1 MYSVFFFILMALNI
15 LLLFYALYFTLTG
28 LMGFRY
34 NRDKKKIEKDHRFAI
49 VVAARDEEIVIGNLI
64 ESLKHQNYPDEKYDI
79 YVLPNNCTDHTEDVA
94 KEHGAKIIHCTGE
107 IKSKGDALSQ
117 GFDAILNGEKQY
129 DAFCVF
135 DADNLVH
142 PEFLNAMNRALCCGT
157 LMAQGFRDSKNP
169 TDSWVSA
176 SYSVF
181 YYCMNFFFNRARTAM
196 GLSAMI
202 NGTGFMIHTD
212 IIRKHGFKTYTLT
225 EDNEYSIQSVIRGY
239 KIKYIDDAIIYDEH
253 PIKFGDS
260 FRQRKRWS
268 KGVLGCMVRYSG
280 SMLKNGLKGNPAC
293 LDIFLFTLGPVVQ
306 LLSVV
311 MMALYITLYSFY
323 ISTTAFI
330 LEELLMATLL
340 CLACS
345 FIFPA
350 IIAIIATMLNGKRP
364 SKLKLAIVGFPVFMI
379 SWIPI
384 NVCVLFDRNNE
395 WKKIEHNRNITL
407 MEVGKN
413 D

>member
-1 MYSVFFFILMALNI
+1 
-15 LLLFYALYFTLTG
+15 
-28 LMGFRY
+28 
-34 NRDKKKIEKDHRFAI
+34 
-49 VVAARDEEIVIGNLI
+49 
-64 ESLKHQNYPDEKYDI
+64 
-79 YVLPNNCTDHTEDVA
+79 
-94 KEHGAKIIHCTGE
+94 
-107 IKSKGDALSQ
+107 
-117 GFDAILNGEKQY
+117 
-129 DAFCVF
+129 
-135 DADNLVH
+135 
-142 PEFLNAMNRALCCGT
+142 
-157 LMAQGFRDSKNP
+157 
-169 TDSWVSA
+169 
-176 SYSVF
+176 
-181 YYCMNFFFNRARTAM
+181 
-196 GLSAMI
+196 
-202 NGTGFMIHTD
+202 
-212 IIRKHGFKTYTLT
+212 
-225 EDNEYSIQSVIRGY
+225 
-239 KIKYIDDAIIYDEH
+239 
-253 PIKFGDS
+253 
-260 FRQRKRWS
+260 
-268 KGVLGCMVRYSG
+268 MVRYSG

-311 MMALYITLYSFY
+311 MTVLYITLYSVY